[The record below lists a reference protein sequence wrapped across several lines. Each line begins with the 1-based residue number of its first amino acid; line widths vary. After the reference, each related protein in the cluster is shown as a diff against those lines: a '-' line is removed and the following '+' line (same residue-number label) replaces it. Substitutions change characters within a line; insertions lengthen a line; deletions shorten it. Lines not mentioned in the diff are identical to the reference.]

1 MFTVND
7 NGSITQDVEHWM
19 CNAEIRCIDRRTDE
33 IETFSL
39 FFELRPDYDETDGY
53 IKAACER
60 ILHSLGFSF
69 LALLN
74 FRLTKYEYDAGVVF
88 CNCYAKDYAKD
99 KE

>member
-1 MFTVND
+1 MFTVNAND
-7 NGSITQDVEHWM
+7 GSIVQNVEHWM
-19 CNAEIRCIDRRTDE
+19 CDAVVQCIDRRTDK

-60 ILHSLGFSF
+60 ILRSLGFSF
-69 LALLN
+69 LALVN

-88 CNCYAKDYAKD
+88 CNCYAKD